1 MKVFITGGTTGIG
14 FGLCELYLKEGH
26 EVGICGRSLSKLPQ
40 GFQEKYSKLK
50 CYEVDVLDKDSFKKA
65 VADFSQ
71 GNLDLIIANAGVS
84 GRKDSALVDFGK
96 AREILNTNIM
106 GVLNTFEV
114 GLAEFLPRGK
124 GHIVVIASVAGLV
137 GLPWAPAYSASKAA
151 VLKMGESFAISL
163 KNKGIDVT
171 TIAPGFIDTPLTRKN
186 KYKMPFLLSLED
198 GAQKIKRA
206 IDKKMVLYVFPWQ
219 MKILM
224 YVLDRMPRCLYRF
237 LMGLN
242 LVDYSG
248 K

>member
-40 GFQEKYSKLK
+40 GFREKYPKVK
-50 CYEVDVLDKDSFKKA
+50 CYEVDVLDRESFKKA
-65 VADFSQ
+65 LDDFSN
-71 GNLDLIIANAGVS
+71 GDLDIIIANAGIS
-84 GRKDSALVDFGK
+84 GRKDATLVDFKMAG
-96 AREILNTNIM
+96 EILTTNIL
-106 GVLNTFEV
+106 GVLNTFEM
-114 GLAEFLPRGK
+114 GLNEFLPKKK

-163 KNKGIDVT
+163 KNKGVHVT

-186 KYKMPFLLSLED
+186 KYKMPFLLTLED
-198 GAQKIKRA
+198 GAQRIKNA
-206 IDKKMVLYVFPWQ
+206 IDKKEVLYIFPWQ
-219 MKILM
+219 MKTLM
-224 YVLDRMPRCLYRF
+224 YFLDRMPRWLYRF
-237 LMGLN
+237 IMGMN

>member
-26 EVGICGRSLSKLPQ
+26 QVGICGRSLSKLPE
-40 GFQEKYSKLK
+40 GFLEKYPNLK
-50 CYEVDVLDKDSFKKA
+50 CYQLDVLDKEAFAKA
-65 VADFSQ
+65 VKGFSN
-71 GNLDLIIANAGVS
+71 GDLDLIIANAGIS
-84 GRKDSALVDFGK
+84 GRKDTSMVDFNLAK
-96 AREILNTNIM
+96 EILNTNIF

-114 GLAEFLPRGK
+114 GLGEFLPK
-124 GHIVVIASVAGLV
+124 KMGHIAVIASVAGLV

-151 VLKMGESFAISL
+151 VLSLGESFAISQK
-163 KNKGIDVT
+163 KNGIHVT
-171 TIAPGFIDTPLTRKN
+171 SIAPGFIDTPLTKRN
-186 KYKMPFLLSLED
+186 KYKMPFLLTLEE
-198 GAQKIKRA
+198 GAKEIKDA
-206 IDKKMVLYVFPWQ
+206 IDRKEVLYVFPWQ

-224 YVLDRMPRCLYRF
+224 CFLNKIPRWLYRF